1 MYLPYR
7 SAVDIVIPI
16 LILQNVTMLIVL
28 MKRQLGMG
36 QIAQLIAQTQIQ
48 SPETVGRRGKLGVD
62 DCAYNSITREVK
74 TGGSLGLTGQSAHPI
89 LENFR
94 SMRDSVSENTV
105 NET

>member
-1 MYLPYR
+1 MYLPYK

-48 SPETVGRRGKLGVD
+48 SPETVGEKGEAG
-62 DCAYNSITREVK
+62 C
-74 TGGSLGLTGQSAHPI
+74 
-89 LENFR
+89 
-94 SMRDSVSENTV
+94 
-105 NET
+105 